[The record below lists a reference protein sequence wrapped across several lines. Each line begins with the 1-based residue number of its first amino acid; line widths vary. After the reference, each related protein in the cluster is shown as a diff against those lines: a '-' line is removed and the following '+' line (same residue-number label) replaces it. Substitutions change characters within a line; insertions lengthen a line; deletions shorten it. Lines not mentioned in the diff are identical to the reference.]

1 MFLRSLVLSCR
12 LQFIGLLLIG
22 LALAVP
28 ARADW
33 LQYRDGAD
41 RNAVVDTQLAAPTDR
56 VSALPTPD
64 EVRATPTVYDGDL
77 LVGNHLAGA
86 LQRIDPA
93 TGTDRWSLN
102 APNWVHSEI
111 VWAGKIGVVGYGN
124 RYFPSDDDPN
134 EVNYVRGTG
143 ASGVIALDLDD
154 GTVRWR
160 YRTIGEVMPTPV
172 IDQGRVYAATGDRA
186 VHVLDLNTGRQLG
199 LIRLGSFVS
208 MSSPALDTQGRL
220 FVGGGDPY
228 RLFCIDPVGQ
238 TVVWHSDFPDMI
250 GGVDDVPPAV
260 AGDTVYTTGV
270 IGTDRPDRF
279 DHRLYAIDAATGQRR
294 WEVSLGIGGPVKNN
308 RSGAPVVAEDR
319 VVVGSPT
326 SKSLQAFTLDGTRLW
341 RLDSGAMKA
350 PVVIHD
356 GTVYAVNAAGEILVV
371 DLASGTLRKRYKLSD
386 KPLAP
391 AGPVLVGQHLVV
403 PAQDK
408 HVYLVPLALL
418 NTPADDAGR

>member
-1 MFLRSLVLSCR
+1 MSYPIAFACRVMTVLVLS
-12 LQFIGLLLIG
+12 LM
-22 LALAVP
+22 ALTP

-33 LQYRDGAD
+33 LQYRNGAD
-41 RNAVVDTQLAAPTDR
+41 RNAVVSAELDAPTDR
-56 VSALPTPD
+56 ITVLDTPD
-64 EVRATPTVYDGDL
+64 EVRATPTVYRGDL

-93 TGTDRWSLN
+93 TNRDLWSLN

-111 VWAGKIGVVGYGN
+111 VWSGGIGVVGYGN
-124 RYFPSDDDPN
+124 RYFPSDADPDTT
-134 EVNYVRGTG
+134 NYVRGTD
-143 ASGVIALDLDD
+143 ASGVIALNLDE

-172 IDQGRVYAATGDRA
+172 IDGDRVYIATGDRA
-186 VHVLDLNTGRQLG
+186 VHVLALDDGRQLG

-208 MSSPALDTQGRL
+208 MSSPALDGRRRL

-228 RLFCIDPVGQ
+228 RLFRVDPQ
-238 TVVWHSDFPDMI
+238 AERVVWHSDFPDMI

-260 AGDTVYTTGV
+260 DGDLVFTTGV
-270 IGTDRPDRF
+270 LATDQPQRF
-279 DHRLYAIDAATGQRR
+279 DHRLYAIDTATGKRR
-294 WEVSLGIGGPVKNN
+294 WEASLGIGGPVKNN
-308 RSGAPVVAEDR
+308 RSGAPVVGENR
-319 VVVGSPT
+319 LVVGSPT
-326 SKSLQAFTLDGTRLW
+326 SGTLQAFTLDGTRQW
-341 RLDSGAMKA
+341 RLDSGPMKA

-356 GTVYAVNAAGEILVV
+356 GRVYALNAAGQLLVV
-371 DLASGTLRKRYKLSD
+371 DLADGRLIQRLALSD

-391 AGPVLVGQHLVV
+391 AGPVLVGRHLVV

-418 NTPADDAGR
+418 DD

>member
-1 MFLRSLVLSCR
+1 VSYPIAFAPRFMTVLVLS
-12 LQFIGLLLIG
+12 FM
-22 LALAVP
+22 ALAP
-28 ARADW
+28 AQADW
-33 LQYRDGAD
+33 LQYRTGAD
-41 RNAVVDTQLAAPTDR
+41 RNAVVSTKLDAPTDR
-56 VSALPTPD
+56 ITVLDTPD
-64 EVRATPTVYDGDL
+64 EVRATPTVYRGDL

-93 TGTDRWSLN
+93 THRDLWSLN

-111 VWAGKIGVVGYGN
+111 VWSGGIGVVGYGN
-124 RYFPSDDDPN
+124 RYFPSDADPDTT
-134 EVNYVRGTG
+134 NYVRGTD
-143 ASGVIALDLDD
+143 ASGVMALNLDE

-172 IDQGRVYAATGDRA
+172 IDGDRVYIATGDRA
-186 VHVLDLNTGRQLG
+186 VHVLALDDGRQLG

-208 MSSPALDTQGRL
+208 MSSPALDDQGRL

-228 RLFCIDPVGQ
+228 RLFRVDPKAER
-238 TVVWHSDFPDMI
+238 VVWQSDFPDMI

-260 AGDTVYTTGV
+260 AGNLVFTTGV
-270 IGTDRPDRF
+270 LGTDQPQRF

-294 WEVSLGIGGPVKNN
+294 WEASLGIGGPVKNN
-308 RSGAPVVAEDR
+308 RSGAPVVGENR
-319 VVVGSPT
+319 LVVGSPT
-326 SKSLQAFTLDGTRLW
+326 SGTLQAFTLDGTRQW
-341 RLDSGAMKA
+341 RLDSGPMKA

-356 GTVYAVNAAGEILVV
+356 GRVYAVNAAGELLVV
-371 DLASGTLRKRYKLSD
+371 DLADGRLIRRLALSD

-418 NTPADDAGR
+418 DED